1 MPRGV
6 VSLISPWNWPYTMP
20 GEILAPAIAYG
31 NAVVWAPAP
40 STSVCAARFAECLEA
55 ADLPAGV
62 VNMVT
67 GPGAVV
73 GDEIAANPG
82 TQAVGFIGSIA
93 TGRRVAERA
102 AGKELLLEMGG
113 NGPLVILED
122 GDLDAAVEATLAAC
136 S

>member
-1 MPRGV
+1 
-6 VSLISPWNWPYTMP
+6 MP

-40 STSVCAARFAECLEA
+40 STSVCAAAMAAVLEA
-55 ADLPAGV
+55 AELPPGV

-82 TQAVGFIGSIA
+82 TQAVGFIG
-93 TGRRVAERA
+93 
-102 AGKELLLEMGG
+102 
-113 NGPLVILED
+113 
-122 GDLDAAVEATLAAC
+122 
-136 S
+136 